1 MLHFK
6 RKTSTTFVFVCLL
19 HNPAD
24 VLYRHNFSVEYR
36 LVRLRGSS
44 PVMHVHACYL
54 QDKRVKRKKK
64 IREFLSYKEFN
75 LIKFYFSVHKS
86 ACVCFQ
92 LFQCLTISGDTSGS
106 SGVRCNYCKQVAN
119 RRHISA
125 RERYSKLCV
134 KWQPAGVFPIVAS
147 LPPKN
152 KDVIFRRERSDDTS
166 VVRRLVKWSL
176 TGGQK
181 QLKILNNHL

>member
-1 MLHFK
+1 M
-6 RKTSTTFVFVCLL
+6 
-19 HNPAD
+19 
-24 VLYRHNFSVEYR
+24 Y
-36 LVRLRGSS
+36 
-44 PVMHVHACYL
+44 MHVIYKIREL
-54 QDKRVKRKKK
+54 KEKKK

-125 RERYSKLCV
+125 RERYRDCV
-134 KWQPAGVFPIVAS
+134 SSGS
-147 LPPKN
+147 LRAY
-152 KDVIFRRERSDDTS
+152 FRSSLLSLRKIRTLFFGGREATIGNTS
-166 VVRRLVKWSL
+166 AVRRLVKWSP